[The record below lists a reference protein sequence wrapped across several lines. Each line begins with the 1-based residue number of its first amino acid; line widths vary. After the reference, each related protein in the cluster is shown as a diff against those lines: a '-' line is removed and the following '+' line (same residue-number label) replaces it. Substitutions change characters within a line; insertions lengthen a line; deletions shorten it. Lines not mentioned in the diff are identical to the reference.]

1 MEVLKNFTEES
12 LVILQKH
19 NQLLPLI
26 KSIKKTQN
34 IEAITIK
41 EKEINNI
48 LQNFC
53 NERKIKTED
62 QLLKWLKENKLSK
75 RTLVEKLS
83 IPFKT
88 ISYARN
94 TFKNKINSYF
104 LKKKDELDQ
113 FTYSLIRLSN
123 KNQADEIFF
132 RIQDEEESFS
142 DLAFKYSEGFEKKMN
157 GLVGPI
163 SISKAHPKISQLLK
177 SSAEGELHPPIQID
191 QWFII
196 LRLESYQP
204 AILDEIME
212 QKIALEIY
220 EQSLE
225 SEARNIIESIFKNKS
240 YPVN

>member
-1 MEVLKNFTEES
+1 MEILKNFTEES

-26 KSIKKTQN
+26 MSIKKTQN
-34 IEAITIK
+34 IETVTIT
-41 EKEINNI
+41 EEEINNI

-53 NERKIKTED
+53 YERGIKSED
-62 QLLKWLKENKLSK
+62 QLLHWLKENGLSK
-75 RTLVEKLS
+75 NILIEKLS
-83 IPFKT
+83 MPFKT
-88 ISYARN
+88 VSYAKN

-163 SISKAHPKISQLLK
+163 SINKAHPKISKILK
-177 SSAEGELHPPIQID
+177 SSAEGELHPPIEID
-191 QWFII
+191 RWFII
-196 LRLESYQP
+196 VRLESYQP
-204 AILDEIME
+204 AILDKIME
-212 QKIALEIY
+212 QKMALEIY

-225 SEARNIIESIFKNKS
+225 NEAREIIKNIFKDKS
-240 YPVN
+240 YSVN

>member
-41 EKEINNI
+41 EEEINNI

-62 QLLKWLKENKLSK
+62 QLLTWLKENKLSK

-225 SEARNIIESIFKNKS
+225 SESRNIIESIFKNKS

>member
-1 MEVLKNFTEES
+1 MEVLKNFTKES
-12 LVILQKH
+12 LDILQKYD
-19 NQLLPLI
+19 QLIPLI

-34 IEAITIK
+34 LESITIK
-41 EKEINNI
+41 EEEINII

-53 NERKIKTED
+53 NERKITSED
-62 QLLKWLKENKLSK
+62 QLLKWLKVNDLSK
-75 RTLVEKLS
+75 KTLIDKLS

-88 ISYARN
+88 INYAKH
-94 TFKNKINSYF
+94 TFNNKINSYF
-104 LKKKDELDQ
+104 LKKKDQLDQ

-123 KNQADEIFF
+123 QNQANEIFF

-142 DLAFKYSEGFEKKMN
+142 DLAFKFSEGFEKKMN
-157 GLVGPI
+157 GIVGPI
-163 SISKAHPKISQLLK
+163 SISKAHPKISQILK

-212 QKIALEIY
+212 QKMALEIY

-225 SEARNIIESIFKNKS
+225 NESRDIIESIFKNKS
-240 YPVN
+240 YTVN